1 MEEPTSGGT
10 IWAAAASD
18 VGLVRSRNEDG
29 VWLGDNFLRTGHG
42 SVSLDAAAVR
52 RGVFLAVADGVG
64 GAAAGD
70 VASRFVLE
78 EMASFIDDAPHPLM
92 PESAGPWMQ
101 QAAAAVNDQ
110 LAARGESRD
119 ELRGMATTLTGIYFQ
134 GPLACWINAG
144 DSRLY
149 ALRGGSL
156 TQISRDHTLRE
167 MTGDPQIPGNII
179 TNCFGTQNE
188 FYLDVGE
195 LLPADDLTYL
205 LCSDGLSD
213 YTEHATL
220 DSIVKECAM
229 PQSLADL
236 DAAAARLVTAAKAGG
251 GGDNITC
258 MVVRHR
264 GTCSGE

>member
-1 MEEPTSGGT
+1 
-10 IWAAAASD
+10 
-18 VGLVRSRNEDG
+18 
-29 VWLGDNFLRTGHG
+29 
-42 SVSLDAAAVR
+42 
-52 RGVFLAVADGVG
+52 
-64 GAAAGD
+64 
-70 VASRFVLE
+70 
-78 EMASFIDDAPHPLM
+78 DDAPHPLM

-167 MTGDPQIPGNII
+167 MTGDPRIPGNII

-205 LCSDGLSD
+205 ICSDGLSD
-213 YTEHATL
+213 YTDQTTL
-220 DSIVKECAM
+220 ESIVKEHAT
-229 PQSLADL
+229 PQTLGDL
-236 DAAAARLVTAAKAGG
+236 DATAERLVAAAKTGG

-264 GTCSGE
+264 GT

>member
-1 MEEPTSGGT
+1 MDNAT

-29 VWLGDNFLRTGHG
+29 VWLGDSFLRTGHA
-42 SVSLDAAAVR
+42 SASLDATTVQ

-70 VASRFVLE
+70 VASKFALE
-78 EMASFIDDAPHPLM
+78 EMASFIEDAPHPLM
-92 PESAGPWMQ
+92 PESAGPWMRET
-101 QAAAAVNDQ
+101 AAAVND
-110 LAARGESRD
+110 LLIARGESRD

-167 MTGDPQIPGNII
+167 MTGDPRIPGNII

-220 DSIVKECAM
+220 DSIVRECATL
-229 PQSLADL
+229 QSLADF
-236 DAAAARLVTAAKAGG
+236 DAAAARLVAAAKAGG

-258 MVVRHR
+258 MVVRYR